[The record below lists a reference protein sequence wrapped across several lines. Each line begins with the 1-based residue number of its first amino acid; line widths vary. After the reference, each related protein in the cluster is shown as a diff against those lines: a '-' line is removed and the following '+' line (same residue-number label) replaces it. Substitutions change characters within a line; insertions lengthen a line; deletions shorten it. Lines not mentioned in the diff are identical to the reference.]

1 MRYLL
6 FILFFLAVPS
16 PLHAKDFIPGPRYNL
31 PKVETTVLDGANYK
45 CLSTPQWQR
54 VILLGS
60 EYHGLYDSRL
70 ELQGVIAAQA
80 DVRKAY
86 ELRIQGFQ
94 HTIKILQADRKYL
107 NTRVLDT
114 AKTAQKK
121 ILRERIEKYI
131 LYAVILAETFYIG
144 YKGIAA
150 ELEGQ

>member
-1 MRYLL
+1 MKYFLAV
-6 FILFFLAVPS
+6 IFFLAMSS
-16 PLHAKDFIPGPRYNL
+16 PLYAKDFIPGPRYNL
-31 PKVETTVLDGANYK
+31 PKVETTVLDGTNHK
-45 CLSTPQWQR
+45 CLNTSQWQR
-54 VILLGS
+54 VILIGS

-70 ELQGVIAAQA
+70 ELQGAISAQA
-80 DVRKAY
+80 DVRAAY

-94 HTIKILQADRKYL
+94 HTIKVLQADRKYL

-114 AKTAQKK
+114 AKNAQKK

-150 ELEGQ
+150 ELKD